1 MAKGKY
7 FADIHI
13 HPTIKTF
20 NSGRPYPRR
29 NLWDDFDHNIG
40 STNPAKF
47 AFNNTKGLAKYSQT
61 NFCQLAKGR
70 VRVATASLYPMEK
83 GFLKLRNIPSTV
95 MNGKARDEVAEL
107 MSGNTIDSIRY
118 LRQSKDYFGDLQ
130 DEYNYIRSNQGQ
142 SPDGKYAYK
151 LVNNNTELLDTINED
166 DTTLAIIL
174 SIEGAHVLWD
184 EEMMTQDLTHTQMKK
199 KLEEHIGIIKSWE
212 VPPLTV
218 NLAHHF
224 YNHLCGHSRSFSGPA
239 RNVFNQNRGL
249 DTGITG
255 LGLKVLKEFSSA
267 QNGKRIIVDTKHM
280 SVKSRIEY
288 YKWIRGFNYISKSD
302 KIPVISSHTGVNGF
316 KTMSGSTRSQDNN
329 AKYNAKQFNSWSL
342 NISDE
347 EIKIIHDSTGLI
359 GIMLDKHKL
368 CGGAFFKSYIDGV
381 EDEEAIKEAFLRGF
395 FNNVYQV
402 IKAVDHE
409 TAWNSIAIGSD
420 YDGAIEHVDPYDKAS
435 TFPTMYEDMIEFLEK
450 TRYGKR
456 MWYHFKPEEIVDK
469 IMRKNAMDFYEMH
482 FV

>member
-7 FADIHI
+7 FADIHM

-29 NLWDDFDHNIG
+29 NLWEDFEHKIG
-40 STNPAKF
+40 KSNPAKF

-61 NFCQLAKGR
+61 NFYQLAKGK
-70 VRVATASLYPMEK
+70 VRVATASLYPVEK
-83 GFLKLRNIPSTV
+83 GFMRLRNIPSAV
-95 MNGKARDEVAEL
+95 MNSKAQDEVTEI
-107 MSGNTIDSIRY
+107 MSGNTMDSIKY
-118 LRQSKDYFGDLQ
+118 LKESNNYFGDLQ
-130 DEYNYIRSNQGQ
+130 DEYSYIYSNQGP

-151 LVNNNTELLDTINED
+151 LVNNNTELKDTIEED
-166 DTTLAIIL
+166 DTTIAVIL

-184 EEMMTQDLTHTQMKK
+184 EEMMTTKLTHTQMKK
-199 KLEEHIGIIKSWE
+199 KLEEHIGIMKSWE

-224 YNHLCGHSRSFSGPA
+224 YNHLCGHSRSFSGAA
-239 RNVFNQNRGL
+239 RNVFNQNRGI

-302 KIPVISSHTGVNGF
+302 KIPVISSHTGANGF
-316 KTMSGSTRSQDNN
+316 KTMSGSTRSPDNG
-329 AKYNAKQFNSWSL
+329 AKFNAKQLNSWSL

-347 EIKIIHDSTGLI
+347 EINIIHESTGLI

-368 CGGAFFKSYIDGV
+368 GGGAFFKNNIDGV
-381 EDEEAIKEAFLRGF
+381 DDGKAIKEAYLRGF
-395 FNNVYQV
+395 FNNVYQI
-402 IKAVDHE
+402 IKAVGNE
-409 TAWNSIAIGSD
+409 TAWDSIALGSD
-420 YDGAIEHVDPYDKAS
+420 LDGAIEHVDPYDRAS
-435 TFPTMYEDMIEFLEK
+435 TFPTMYQDMIEFLER

-456 MWYHFKPEEIVDK
+456 MWYHYKPEDIVDK
-469 IMRKNAMDFYEMH
+469 IMRKNTMDFYEKH